1 MVKSIKRKG
10 HAQNSSILVLISVEV
25 RSSCKKEKV
34 QWRRKRFTPSHFPS
48 SKDVVSHFRSTFNV
62 IKNSLIPK
70 EDYIHLK
77 IILIFKLLWD
87 FRPCVLP
94 FVSAALI
101 ARIDSWNTAKNMLN
115 TGFLWPVFFRILGYF
130 MRWNFYSYDGQSLSQ
145 EDTKRRFFFLFT
157 DGYKKLS

>member
-48 SKDVVSHFRSTFNV
+48 SKDVSHFRSTFNV
-62 IKNSLIPK
+62 IKDSLISK

-77 IILIFKLLWD
+77 IILIFKLRWD

-94 FVSAALI
+94 FFSAALI
-101 ARIDSWNTAKNMLN
+101 ARIDSWNTAKNMLEH
-115 TGFLWPVFFRILGYF
+115 GFSLTCVFPYTEI
-130 MRWNFYSYDGQSLSQ
+130 FYSYNGQSLSQ
-145 EDTKRRFFFLFT
+145 EDTRRRFFFLFA
-157 DGYKKLS
+157 DGYEKLS

>member
-48 SKDVVSHFRSTFNV
+48 SQDVISHFRSTFNV

-94 FVSAALI
+94 LVSAALI
-101 ARIDSWNTAKNMLN
+101 ARIDPWNTAKNMLEHGFSLTCVFPY
-115 TGFLWPVFFRILGYF
+115 TGI
-130 MRWNFYSYDGQSLSQ
+130 FY
-145 EDTKRRFFFLFT
+145 EV
-157 DGYKKLS
+157 KLL